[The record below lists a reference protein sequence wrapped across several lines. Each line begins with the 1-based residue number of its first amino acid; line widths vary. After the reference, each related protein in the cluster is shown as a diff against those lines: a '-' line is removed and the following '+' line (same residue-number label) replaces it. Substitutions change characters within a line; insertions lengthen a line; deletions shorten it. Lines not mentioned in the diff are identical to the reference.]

1 MDYEKIGSLICK
13 LRKEK
18 GLTQKQLGDKL
29 HLSDKTISK
38 WERGLGCPDISS
50 LHSLADILGVNT
62 EKILLGEFNQKE
74 LDGGNMK
81 KLKFYMCPDCGN
93 IIISTS
99 NAEVS
104 CCGRKL
110 SALIPQKCDEAHSAV
125 SELIDDEVYITV
137 NHEMTKKHYISFAVY
152 VSWDRYYLA
161 KLYPEQDCSVRFPKL
176 PEGKLYICCSN
187 HGLFTY

>member
-50 LHSLADILGVNT
+50 LQSLADILGVNT
-62 EKILLGEFNQKE
+62 EKILLGELNQKD

-99 NAEVS
+99 NSEVS

-110 SALIPQKCDEAHSAV
+110 SALIVATKGQTAGLMGNEVFTPIVIMVVATTILTPIFLKFVFKNADPIPAESNEAPLADNIHERDAYERKMQALSL
-125 SELIDDEVYITV
+125 SESD
-137 NHEMTKKHYISFAVY
+137 KK
-152 VSWDRYYLA
+152 
-161 KLYPEQDCSVRFPKL
+161 E
-176 PEGKLYICCSN
+176 
-187 HGLFTY
+187 